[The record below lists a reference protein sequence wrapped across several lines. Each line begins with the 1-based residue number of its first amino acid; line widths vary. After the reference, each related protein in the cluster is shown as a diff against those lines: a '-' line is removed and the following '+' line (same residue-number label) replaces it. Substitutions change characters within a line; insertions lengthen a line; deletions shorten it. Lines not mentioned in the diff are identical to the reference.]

1 MGILGSIGHGLED
14 GTNWALGKGEKLLDD
29 GKKAAGEGIDWGAHQ
44 IGDGL
49 DKVGLHD
56 AADKVDDWGDEIAS
70 DLGATP
76 GEQQLGESDDPKDLV
91 HGDHGQIVETAKH
104 LTDFST
110 AFEKV
115 SSGLKRVDSSGW
127 KGEGGDAFR
136 DKLGMHPAR
145 WLHAADACQTA
156 SGALQS
162 YAETVKWAQG
172 QAKDA
177 IALYEKGK
185 HTSEAAVTAY
195 NKRIDAY
202 NAKIKA
208 DEDPG
213 PEPEAFHDPGKSDI
227 AAAREKLGEA
237 RKQRNTAAAT
247 ANAKVKEALAH
258 APAEPPPLDRL
269 GNDFVDY
276 NVAAS
281 TELTHVVGGVVKG
294 AAGLVNFVRGLDPMD
309 PYNITHPAEYVQGV
323 STTLSGLVSTAAHPE
338 RMVKAVVDGF
348 EKDPSEFVG
357 RLIPQLI
364 GTDGAGLAAGGLRTA
379 AEEGVELTAA
389 NMAKGGLEHAAEG
402 GAGEAAEASK
412 WSHLARSTD
421 HVSEEAIH
429 YDSVSPEVA
438 QQFLDDQYPWLKDVN
453 NRWEDGYTQN
463 CGYTT
468 VTVNGRLDGIE
479 ASAARREGPG
489 TLPLEPLGVKDP
501 ATAWHKVDSYDDIIR
516 DLKDRGEGARSAV
529 YIGRGQSGHF
539 FNAVNTEHGVVFL
552 DGQSGQLGQLERGA
566 QEIMHVPYGKGA
578 P

>member
-389 NMAKGGLEHAAEG
+389 NMAKGGLEHAAEVPG
-402 GAGEAAEASK
+402 ASK
-412 WSHLARSTD
+412 WSNLARPSTAA
-421 HVSEEAIH
+421 SRRAIH
-429 YDSVSPEVA
+429 YESVTPDEA
-438 QQFLDDQYPWLKDVN
+438 AAFIDDQVPWIKDVN
-453 NRWEDGYTQN
+453 NTGMPGYTQN
-463 CGYTT
+463 CSHN
-468 VTVNGRLDGIE
+468 VVAVARRLRGE
-479 ASAARREGPG
+479 EVSAAPREFPDH
-489 TLPLEPLGVKDP
+489 PSPEALGLKNVPKGNYIK
-501 ATAWHKVDSYDDIIR
+501 AHTYDDVIR
-516 DLKDRGEGARSAV
+516 DLEMRGQGSESVV
-529 YIGRGQSGHF
+529 YISRPDGSAHV

-552 DGQSGQLGQLERGA
+552 DGQSGTLGRLEHGVSG
-566 QEIMHVPYGKGA
+566 IGYIPYR
-578 P
+578 